1 MVKIACIRCRQ
12 HNISPHIHST
22 WEGPFSRAVLKMA
35 LPALLIITATA
46 PCVLSNGDAATAP
59 KTDPGEHFPL
69 IPDIPLS
76 GSTTK
81 ARGWKGDTA
90 SDQVVG
96 SFVLI
101 MDNVTEMED
110 HLLRNDVVGEPL
122 TSQDNNLGMYFW
134 HQRGSRTSSL
144 GYRCNDLK
152 FAFRVRSL

>member
-1 MVKIACIRCRQ
+1 M
-12 HNISPHIHST
+12 T
-22 WEGPFSRAVLKMA
+22 

-46 PCVLSNGDAATAP
+46 PCVLSNGDAAKAP

-69 IPDIPLS
+69 IPAIPLS
-76 GSTTK
+76 GSAMK

-122 TSQDNNLGMYFW
+122 TSQDNNLGMYLLLAST
-134 HQRGSRTSSL
+134 R
-144 GYRCNDLK
+144 
-152 FAFRVRSL
+152 